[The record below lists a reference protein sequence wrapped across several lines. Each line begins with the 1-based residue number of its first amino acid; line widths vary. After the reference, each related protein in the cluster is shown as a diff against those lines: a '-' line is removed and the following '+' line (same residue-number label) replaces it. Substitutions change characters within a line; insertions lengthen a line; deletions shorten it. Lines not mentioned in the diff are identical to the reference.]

1 MATTAQRIVEL
12 EQELKRLNSKLK
24 DEVEAEQAAKI
35 DKEQKQVADLL
46 HSLLCKWN
54 HTDGCGWYYH
64 TSPSDYLRTNGDKN
78 SYYVMA
84 GKVLANRD
92 ADTVITVLQLI
103 LDNR

>member
-1 MATTAQRIVEL
+1 MTSTAQRITEL
-12 EQELKRLNSKLK
+12 EQELKRLTVKLR
-24 DEVEAEQAAKI
+24 EEEEAEVVAKI
-35 DKEQKQVADLL
+35 NKEQKQVADLL

-64 TSPSDYLRTNGDKN
+64 TSPSDYLRPKGDKN

-84 GKVLANRD
+84 GKVLVNRD
-92 ADTVITVLQLI
+92 ADTVISVLQLI